1 MVATTATLQD
11 PIGSFFNQAQEG
23 LITHRKTAIAL
34 RKLMLSSSD
43 RAHAK
48 AFTSAYFTHLVTLL
62 AVKKHD
68 AYVVSFCFSMVS
80 LTGTRLLLTAWS
92 FRDESVK
99 NACLQMVFETWII
112 DADNNLV
119 MLMSSLDVI
128 TNNKVAEELLKGY
141 FASVHTPEHIFN
153 GNNH

>member
-68 AYVVSFCFSMVS
+68 AYVVSFNSCS
-80 LTGTRLLLTAWS
+80 LRLQCWIYLMKLAVFIFLNS
-92 FRDESVK
+92 SVTK
-99 NACLQMVFETWII
+99 KYI
-112 DADNNLV
+112 NLH
-119 MLMSSLDVI
+119 D
-128 TNNKVAEELLKGY
+128 
-141 FASVHTPEHIFN
+141 
-153 GNNH
+153 